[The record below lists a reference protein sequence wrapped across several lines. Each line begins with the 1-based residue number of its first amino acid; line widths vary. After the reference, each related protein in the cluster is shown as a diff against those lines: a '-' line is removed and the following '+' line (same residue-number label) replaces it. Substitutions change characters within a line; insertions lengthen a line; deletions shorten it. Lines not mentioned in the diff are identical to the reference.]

1 VTGRAIDSAT
11 ARRLGLPTG
20 PTRSFPVSDPL
31 MDSLAARKGYRITH
45 YAADSLVMRQGR
57 QGSELELRHDALV
70 DQDGS
75 KLQADSIHYVQ
86 TSCRLDAQGAPSLFG
101 DGNVMI
107 GDSLKYD
114 NCLKRGVIT
123 NALTSFK
130 QGGATWFMRGDLA
143 VDSGS
148 TRMFGASSSI
158 TSSDLPLPD
167 YHFQAGEVKWLNKN
181 VMIARPAV
189 LYIRDVPLMWLPFIF
204 QDIRL
209 GRRSGVLVPRFGLND
224 LVRPTRSYQR
234 HVSNLGYYWVPND
247 YIDLL
252 GSLDWYSNRYI
263 EVHGAMRYKWLDR
276 FIDGGITYAK
286 QSNLDGAGTSTQ
298 IGWNHSQAFD
308 SRTHLT
314 ATVNYATS
322 AAVIQQNTINPFL
335 STAQL
340 SSQANFQKQFA
351 WGTVNV
357 GGSRSQNLSTPQV
370 SQTFPQISFTPSPV
384 NLTPWLTWSPGLSYT
399 NSQTFHNNSGT
410 LLVPAGTGTGSDTLS
425 QFFDNRATSFSLT
438 TPIRIG
444 SWNWSNALAVSD
456 VASNQRREFFVD
468 SGRQK
473 VLYVRTFQTTVD
485 WSTGFTL
492 PSLFSNSWKL
502 QPSISVVNATSQ
514 GPTAIRNQF
523 TGGSFVTQGKRLEFG
538 ATISPTFF
546 GFFPGFGPLDR
557 IRHSVQLLVRYAYAP
572 SASVSD
578 AFRHAID
585 PAGLNPTALSDPQ
598 QSISVGLS
606 QNIEAK
612 LKPPPGDTTGQARK
626 IKLLS
631 LSTSSIQYN
640 FERAKQAGLTGWQT
654 QTLTN
659 TMSSDLIPGFSLSLT
674 HDLWNGP
681 VGFRTATFSPFLSNV
696 SASFSI
702 SEATIRGIGGLL
714 GLGGGGT
721 KPAPTPAPGA
731 TPAPGPPGQPVPIPG
746 GGLPPGYGGIPG
758 TSPFRGPTGGGF
770 SMNVSFTST
779 RFRPIKDS
787 TIFAPVQLDTQYQ
800 GQSVVQRT
808 QPGFFPQTGAGQEQM
823 NVTMHFSPTP
833 HWDLNWTT
841 AYDFHT
847 RQFGQ
852 QYIQLE
858 RDLRRWRASFAFV
871 KSPNGNFGF
880 NFTIQLRDEQDIKFD
895 YDQQTFRQTQ

>member
-1 VTGRAIDSAT
+1 MTARAAGLALLLGVLGAGALWSQRPTPTQDTTHRVPGTPVTGRAIDTAT

-20 PTRSFPVSDPL
+20 PTRGFPASDAL

-45 YAADSLVMRQGR
+45 YTADTLVMRQGR
-57 QGSELELRHDALV
+57 QGSDLQLQGTPGNAALV

-86 TSCRLDAQGAPSLFG
+86 TSCRLEAQGAPSLFG

-247 YIDLL
+247 YVDLL
-252 GSLDWYSNRYI
+252 GSLDWFSNRYI
-263 EVHGAMRYKWLDR
+263 EVHGAMRYKWLNR

-298 IGWNHSQAFD
+298 LGWNHSQAFD

-340 SSQANFQKQFA
+340 SSQANFQKQFD
-351 WGTVNV
+351 WGTVNI

-399 NSQTFHNNSGT
+399 NSQTFHNNSGP
-410 LLVPAGTGTGSDTLS
+410 LLVPAGTLTGTDTLS
-425 QFFDNRATSFSLT
+425 QFFDNRSTALSLS

-444 SWNWSNALAVSD
+444 NWNWSNSLAVND
-456 VASNQRREFFVD
+456 QASNQRQEVFVGD
-468 SGRQK
+468 DNGVLHK
-473 VLYVRTFQTTVD
+473 VLYVRSFRTTVD

-502 QPSISVVNATSQ
+502 QPSLSVVNATSQ

-523 TGGSFVTQGKRLEFG
+523 TNGQFISQGKRPEFG
-538 ATISPTFF
+538 ASLSPTFF

-557 IRHSVQLLVRYAYAP
+557 IRHSVQLLVQYAYAP
-572 SASVSD
+572 SASVSP
-578 AFRHAID
+578 AFAHAID
-585 PAGLNPTALSDPQ
+585 PSGRNLTARSDPQ
-598 QSISVGLS
+598 QTISVGLS

-612 LKPPPGDTTGQARK
+612 LKPPPGDTTGQGRK
-626 IKLLS
+626 LKLLS
-631 LSTSSIQYN
+631 LSTSPVSYN
-640 FERAKQAGLTGWQT
+640 FERAKQAPLLLTGWQT

-681 VGFRTATFSPFLSNV
+681 VGYRVAKFSPFLTNV

-714 GLGGGGT
+714 GLGGET
-721 KPAPTPAPGA
+721 KPATPAPGA
-731 TPAPGPPGQPVPIPG
+731 GPNAGLAPGAAGQPVSAPG
-746 GGLPPGYGGIPG
+746 AGLPAGFGGIPS

-779 RFRPIKDS
+779 RFRPVKDS
-787 TIFAPVQLDTQYQ
+787 TIFAPVQLDSQYQ
-800 GQSVVQRT
+800 GQ
-808 QPGFFPQTGAGQEQM
+808 PLP
-823 NVTMHFSPTP
+823 
-833 HWDLNWTT
+833 
-841 AYDFHT
+841 
-847 RQFGQ
+847 
-852 QYIQLE
+852 
-858 RDLRRWRASFAFV
+858 
-871 KSPNGNFGF
+871 
-880 NFTIQLRDEQDIKFD
+880 
-895 YDQQTFRQTQ
+895 